1 MQMFCFQCEQTTKG
15 SCCAKIGTCG
25 KKPDLARLQDELIG
39 AVIAYAGAS
48 DVNEQSAAFIE
59 KALFYHAHKR
69 QFRQSVH
76 SCPDKNCQRRGSS
89 ERGF

>member
-39 AVIAYAGAS
+39 AVIAYAGVS
-48 DVNEQSAAFIE
+48 DVNE
-59 KALFYHAHKR
+59 
-69 QFRQSVH
+69 
-76 SCPDKNCQRRGSS
+76 
-89 ERGF
+89 